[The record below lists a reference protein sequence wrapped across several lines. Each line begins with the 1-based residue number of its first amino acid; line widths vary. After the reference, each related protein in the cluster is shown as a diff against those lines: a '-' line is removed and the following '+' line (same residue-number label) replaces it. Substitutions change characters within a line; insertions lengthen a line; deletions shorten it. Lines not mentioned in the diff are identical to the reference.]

1 MIDGLAVSATSRER
15 TELSRG
21 SSRKEISLDSPG
33 GSPMKTMSRSCTALV
48 ALTLASAIIATA
60 QTPAAPPANPLSAG
74 QKMIYG
80 YASGMVVRSA
90 EMMPEENYA
99 FKPTPDVRSFGQI
112 LGHVADAQYMF
123 CSTVLGEKNPGLAIE
138 KTKTSKADLVQALK
152 DAVAYCN
159 KAYDGLTDATAVEP
173 VKIMGGDQAKLTA
186 LSFNN
191 VHTVEHYG
199 NLITYL
205 RLKGLVPPSSEPR
218 K

>member
-1 MIDGLAVSATSRER
+1 
-15 TELSRG
+15 
-21 SSRKEISLDSPG
+21 
-33 GSPMKTMSRSCTALV
+33 MKTITCFRTVLV
-48 ALTLASAIIATA
+48 ALTLASAILSSA
-60 QTPAAPPANPLSAG
+60 QTPSAPATNPLSAG

-80 YASGMVVRSA
+80 YATGMVIGSA
-90 EMMPEENYA
+90 EKMPEANYA

-112 LGHVADAQYMF
+112 LGHIADAQYMF
-123 CSTVLGEKNPGLAIE
+123 CSVVLGEKNPGLDIE
-138 KTKTSKADLVQALK
+138 KTKTAKADLVKALK
-152 DAVAYCN
+152 DAAAYCN

-191 VHTVEHYG
+191 VHTIEHYG